1 MAGFTD
7 KQLRKFQIGG
17 AAVAF
22 IGLVVAL
29 LTKPPHD
36 YSFWLMYKTG
46 FFGVG
51 IVALLLGLVW
61 TAMAAAHQYTDF
73 FRLDKSLN
81 SDGFMLQIAAILIAS
96 VVLIAIIIPRI
107 EETPPEKLPKDN
119 KERLTFLQQERTYKW
134 TVGSFIAVSALV
146 LASFSSRRFLQK

>member
-17 AAVAF
+17 AAAAF
-22 IGLVVAL
+22 IGLIVAL
-29 LTKPPHD
+29 LTKPPYD
-36 YSFWLMYKTG
+36 YSFWVMYKAG

-51 IVALLLGLVW
+51 IIAIILGVVW
-61 TAMAAAHQYTDF
+61 AAMAAAHQYTDF

-81 SDGFMLQIAAILIAS
+81 SDGFMLQIAVILIAA

-107 EETPPEKLPKDN
+107 EQTPPEKLPKDN
-119 KERLTFLQQERTYKW
+119 KERATLQQQERTYKW
-134 TVGSFIAVSALV
+134 TVGMFIAVSALV
-146 LASFSSRRFLQK
+146 LASFPSRRFLQK